1 MYFFKKRFDA
11 GLREK
16 QATGAGAAV
25 RKHFQ
30 IKLLSTEWFD
40 DPQLSE
46 ARRSCRRSAV
56 ENRAYA
62 RSGAGRDK
70 KPIWYDLLA
79 QVREELWEGKDFSHE
94 HIDGKMIAINAMVSF
109 ELAIRKGEANLAAEA
124 SEDHTIR
131 NEDLTFHLF
140 DPVTINNEAVQAI
153 RGGTIWF
160 RSYVKVDNVEECC
173 VKGITHKTGLIRAGK
188 RIQRRTAEEE
198 ELLEDLVEW
207 VMYSGSGPED
217 PLFSRYTQFPGKPR
231 MLKAC
236 TGKMVAKVIKEFV
249 ERAGL
254 NPKEYA
260 FHSLRKGCITQLNAF
275 GVGLE
280 EANARGNYARA
291 SVMVQ
296 TVYNQNDTGRGPSA
310 ASGSGV
316 GRRMGV
322 EDAQKQR
329 GAAYEA

>member
-1 MYFFKKRFDA
+1 M
-11 GLREK
+11 
-16 QATGAGAAV
+16 V
-25 RKHFQ
+25 
-30 IKLLSTEWFD
+30 
-40 DPQLSE
+40 
-46 ARRSCRRSAV
+46 
-56 ENRAYA
+56 
-62 RSGAGRDK
+62 
-70 KPIWYDLLA
+70 
-79 QVREELWEGKDFSHE
+79 
-94 HIDGKMIAINAMVSF
+94 AINAMVSF

-153 RGGTIWF
+153 RGGTSWF

-188 RIQRRTAEEE
+188 RIQRRTVEEE

-207 VMYSGSGPED
+207 VTYSGSGPED

-249 ERAGL
+249 EKAGL
-254 NPKEYA
+254 SPREYA

-275 GVGLE
+275 GVELE
-280 EANARGNYARA
+280 EANARGNYART

-322 EDAQKQR
+322 EDAQKQM